1 MLLMSCFGSKLMGM
15 VHKPTPYFPDD
26 IALFDGAPAAAAEA
40 APALLRSTTIK
51 RLKPGNPGTRRLLQ
65 RYGAN
70 LLCVRYRVD
79 RSTGK
84 RFTTVEL
91 LIDERAGPPAAMV
104 WLRVGYGE
112 TDLRRQIKEAG
123 GVWDAQ
129 RKLWRISG
137 QVVNALKLQKRI
149 IENVQ

>member
-1 MLLMSCFGSKLMGM
+1 MGM
-15 VHKPTPYFPDD
+15 AHRPTPYFPVDS
-26 IALFDGAPAAAAEA
+26 ARYLAASA
-40 APALLRSTTIK
+40 APTEVADALLRSSTTK

-65 RYGAN
+65 RYGAD

-79 RSTGK
+79 HVTGK

-91 LIDERAGPPAAMV
+91 VVDERDGPAAATV

-112 TDLRRQIKEAG
+112 TELRRQIKEAG
-123 GVWDAQ
+123 GVWDAD

-137 QVVNALKLQKRI
+137 HIARALKLQKRI
-149 IENVQ
+149 VKDAQ

>member
-1 MLLMSCFGSKLMGM
+1 MSCFGSKLTVM

-26 IALFDGAPAAAAEA
+26 IALFDGASVAPAEA

-91 LIDERAGPPAAMV
+91 LVDERAGPPAAMV
-104 WLRVGYGE
+104 WIRVGYGE

-123 GVWDAQ
+123 GVWDAL
-129 RKLWRISG
+129 RKLWHLPG
-137 QVVNALKLQKRI
+137 HVAHALKLQKRI
-149 IENVQ
+149 VKDVQ